1 MVLTTERLVWQ
12 TGMFDKAVVCQE
24 QITVS
29 ALTAN
34 EGGMQL
40 HCDHFRGRRVSW

>member
-34 EGGMQL
+34 EGGRPL
-40 HCDHFRGRRVSW
+40 HYDHLLSRRVS

>member
-24 QITVS
+24 QITAG

-34 EGGMQL
+34 EGGRQL
-40 HCDHFRGRRVSW
+40 HCDHLLSRRVN